1 MLNFTRSTLTL
12 QGMTP
17 RCRALARA
25 AQMAA
30 ETASNSRDARHALEA
45 EAIKRE
51 LERELERSQA
61 APPSEPGEATKLGT
75 W

>member
-1 MLNFTRSTLTL
+1 
-12 QGMTP
+12 
-17 RCRALARA
+17 
-25 AQMAA
+25 MAA
-30 ETASNSRDARHALEA
+30 ETASNGRDARHALEA